1 MQKEQKLQKSQKS
14 RKSRKSQ
21 KSQNQQF
28 SGVLQA
34 LIWVLLLG
42 ACSPKYDW
50 REAGDPA
57 LGMRV
62 LFPGKPDVAVRTI
75 LLGNLTLEMRQ
86 QGVRVDQTMFIAGG
100 ATLPADDAGVREQA
114 IADMRAAMVRNL
126 RGTEVAVQSRAVP
139 LVNSAG
145 LERGRQS
152 GLLIEAQGRVQNA
165 PARMR
170 AIFVARGNRVWQWV
184 VLGAE
189 VDAEQ
194 ASNFLDSVRLVE

>member
-1 MQKEQKLQKSQKS
+1 
-14 RKSRKSQ
+14 
-21 KSQNQQF
+21 
-28 SGVLQA
+28 
-34 LIWVLLLG
+34 
-42 ACSPKYDW
+42 
-50 REAGDPA
+50 
-57 LGMRV
+57 MRV

-100 ATLPADDAGVREQA
+100 ATLPADDEGMRAQA
-114 IADMRAAMVRNL
+114 VADMRAAMVRNFG
-126 RGTEVAVQSRAVP
+126 GTEVAVQVRALP

-145 LERGRQS
+145 LEQGRQS
-152 GLLIEAQGRVQNA
+152 AVLIEANGRIQDA

-170 AIFVARGNRVWQWV
+170 AIFAARGNHIWQWV
-184 VLGAE
+184 VLGGD

>member
-1 MQKEQKLQKSQKS
+1 MQRDQKEQKP
-14 RKSRKSQ
+14 RKQQEPQR
-21 KSQNQQF
+21 QQF
-28 SGVLQA
+28 PGVVRA
-34 LIWVLLLG
+34 LMCLLLLS

-86 QGVRVDQTMFIAGG
+86 QGVRIDQTMFIAGG
-100 ATLPADDAGVREQA
+100 ATLPSDDEGMRARA
-114 IADMRAAMVRNL
+114 IADMRSAMVRNL
-126 RGTEVAVQSRAVP
+126 GGTEVAVHARAVP
-139 LVNSAG
+139 VISSAG

-152 GLLIEAQGRVQNA
+152 AVMIEAQGRIQEV
-165 PARMR
+165 PGRMR

-184 VLGAE
+184 VLGVE

>member
-1 MQKEQKLQKSQKS
+1 MQQERTLQEPQK
-14 RKSRKSQ
+14 
-21 KSQNQQF
+21 QQF
-28 SGVLQA
+28 SDVVRVLMC
-34 LIWVLLLG
+34 VLLLG

-62 LFPGKPDVAVRTI
+62 LFPGKPDGAIRTI
-75 LLGNLTLEMRQ
+75 LLGKLKLEMRQ

-100 ATLPADDAGVREQA
+100 ATLPADDEGVRAQA
-114 IADMRAAMVRNL
+114 VADMRTAMVRNL
-126 RGTEVAVQSRAVP
+126 GGTEVAVHAREVP
-139 LVNSAG
+139 VINSAG

-152 GLLIEAQGRVQNA
+152 GVLIEAQGRIQDA
-165 PARMR
+165 PGRMR
-170 AIFVARGNRVWQWV
+170 AIFVARGDRVWQWV
-184 VLGAE
+184 VLGVD